1 MPALTRPTT
10 SVERVP
16 VGLAV
21 AAVLLQVAYP
31 LVHGPARDRLTVAT
45 VLVLFAASASHAL
58 LHRGPAWTARF
69 LLVAVG
75 GSLLVEAVG
84 VATGT
89 PFGDYRYGDAL
100 GPQLLGVPVVVPLAW
115 AMLAYP
121 AHVAGARL
129 GRPVLA
135 GAWALASWDLFLDP
149 QMVAEGYWT
158 WAQPHGVN
166 GIPVSNHLA
175 WLVVALVLMAALP
188 VRASSDD
195 RVPLALLLW
204 TWGSSVLANLAFFD
218 RPLVAVVGGVAMA
231 VVTVPLLRALR

>member
-10 SVERVP
+10 SVGRVP

-58 LHRGPAWTARF
+58 VHRGADWTARF
-69 LLVAVG
+69 LLVVVG
-75 GSLLVEAVG
+75 GSLAVEAIG
-84 VATGT
+84 VATGF

-100 GPQLLGVPVVVPLAW
+100 GPHLLGVPVVVPLAW
-115 AMLAYP
+115 SMLAYP

-158 WAQPHGVN
+158 WAEPHGIN
-166 GIPVSNHLA
+166 GIPVSNHLG

-188 VRASSDD
+188 ARPAADD

-204 TWGSSVLANLAFFD
+204 TWGSSVLANLVFFD
-218 RPLVAVVGGVAMA
+218 RPLVAVTGGLAMA